1 MASLTYK
8 TNFGLLFSFS
18 FPFLSLLVTKKAAE
32 KFKKKLTKTHEKKN
46 TKMTPSRDNNNRKT
60 V

>member
-32 KFKKKLTKTHEKKN
+32 KFKKKLTKTHEEKKYEDD
-46 TKMTPSRDNNNRKT
+46 TST
-60 V
+60 